1 MHNIR
6 DIIREK
12 GTVIWSTA
20 PGDSVLD
27 AIRRMAEHGVGAL
40 LVISDGQL
48 VGFFS
53 ERDYTRKVIL
63 EGLASRDTPVEKV
76 MSTPVISISPDATV
90 QQGLSMMTEKHIRHL
105 PVTDASGVIGV
116 VSIRD
121 LVKAVI
127 EDQQALIEQ
136 LESFI
141 MG

>member
-6 DIIREK
+6 DILQEK
-12 GTVIWSTA
+12 GTTIWSTA
-20 PGDSVLD
+20 PDDTVLD
-27 AIRRMAEHGVGAL
+27 AISRMAEYGVGAL
-40 LVISDGQL
+40 LVIDDGQL

-63 EGLASRDTPVEKV
+63 EGLASRDTPVERV

-105 PVTDASGVIGV
+105 PVTDDSGVIGV

-136 LESFI
+136 LERYI
-141 MG
+141 TG

>member
-6 DIIREK
+6 DILQEK
-12 GTVIWSTA
+12 GTTIWSAA

-27 AIRRMAEHGVGAL
+27 AIRRMAEYGVGAL
-40 LVISDGQL
+40 LVINDGQL

>member
-6 DIIREK
+6 DILQEK
-12 GTVIWSTA
+12 GTTIWSTA
-20 PGDSVLD
+20 PDDTVLE
-27 AIRRMAEHGVGAL
+27 AISRMAEYGVGAL
-40 LVISDGQL
+40 LVIDDSQL

-63 EGLASRDTPVEKV
+63 EGLASRDTPVERV

-90 QQGLSMMTEKHIRHL
+90 QQGLSIMTEKHIRHL
-105 PVTDASGVIGV
+105 PVTDGSGVIGV

-136 LESFI
+136 LERYI
-141 MG
+141 TG

>member
-6 DIIREK
+6 DILQEK
-12 GTVIWSTA
+12 GTTIWFTA
-20 PGDSVLD
+20 PDDSVLD
-27 AIRRMAEHGVGAL
+27 AIRRMAEYGVGAL
-40 LVISDGQL
+40 LVIDEGQL

-63 EGLASRDTPVEKV
+63 RGLASRDTPVEEV
-76 MSTPVISISPDATV
+76 MTTPVISISPDATV

-105 PVTDASGVIGV
+105 PVTDGSGVIGV

-136 LESFI
+136 LERFI

>member
-6 DIIREK
+6 DILQEK
-12 GTVIWSTA
+12 GTTIWFTA
-20 PGDSVLD
+20 PDDTVLD
-27 AIRRMAEHGVGAL
+27 AISRMAGYGVGAL
-40 LVISDGQL
+40 LVIDDGQL

-105 PVTDASGVIGV
+105 PVTDDSGVIGV

-136 LESFI
+136 LERYI
-141 MG
+141 TG

>member
-6 DIIREK
+6 DILQEK
-12 GTVIWSTA
+12 GTAIWSTA
-20 PGDSVLD
+20 PDDSVLD
-27 AIRRMAEHGVGAL
+27 AIRRMAEYGVGAL
-40 LVISDGQL
+40 LVINDGQL

-63 EGLASRDTPVEKV
+63 QGLASRDTPVEQV

-105 PVTDASGVIGV
+105 PVTDGSGVIGL